1 MVIGVLLSG
10 GTGSRTGRDRPK
22 QYIEVN
28 GRPML
33 LDAFDA
39 LAGCKLVDSVVIV
52 ASHEWRGYIDNN
64 LAKCSGILKFI
75 GYANPGETRQ
85 LSIYNALK
93 YIEEKCG
100 FNHQMSLS
108 EKEDSLVII
117 HDAARPYV
125 TSEHIESYVRACEKA
140 DGILPVLRP
149 KDTVYMSIDG
159 KSVHSLL
166 DRNTL
171 YLGQAPEVFNYC
183 KYLDANNQIPME
195 KMLTISGSTQVAI
208 MCNLNVEL
216 VDGDEKNVKITT
228 AEDLE
233 KYIES
238 KKG

>member
-1 MVIGVLLSG
+1 
-10 GTGSRTGRDRPK
+10 
-22 QYIEVN
+22 
-28 GRPML
+28 
-33 LDAFDA
+33 
-39 LAGCKLVDSVVIV
+39 
-52 ASHEWRGYIDNN
+52 
-64 LAKCSGILKFI
+64 
-75 GYANPGETRQ
+75 
-85 LSIYNALK
+85 
-93 YIEEKCG
+93 
-100 FNHQMSLS
+100 
-108 EKEDSLVII
+108 
-117 HDAARPYV
+117 
-125 TSEHIESYVRACEKA
+125 
-140 DGILPVLRP
+140 
-149 KDTVYMSIDG
+149 MSIDG